1 MVGITPTMTSWRS
14 RGHWNRTMNFD
25 LCPEQTQLE
34 DGVER
39 LMASTYGSL
48 EARKAQG
55 AGPLGFSEKTWAQ
68 FAEMGLLGIPFSEDE
83 GGFGGGPVETLVVMQ
98 ALGKGLALEPYLATV
113 VLGGGAIRLG
123 GSAEIKARVIPGI
136 VDGSL
141 RLALGFIEKQSRYD
155 LFDVATTARKVGDG
169 YVLEGAKSVAVNGD
183 SAHFLV
189 VSARSSGERRDR
201 DGISLFLVPTDAP
214 GVSVH
219 GYATQDGGRAAE
231 IRLSGVR
238 LTQAELIG
246 PPGRGLPIL
255 ERVVEHAIAAL
266 AAEAVGIM
274 AALHGL
280 TVDYLKTRQQFGAPI
295 GQFQVLQH
303 RAVDMLIAL
312 EQARSMAFYAAM
324 MVEHDDATERA
335 AALSAVKVQINHSCR
350 LVGQEAV
357 QLHGG
362 IGMTMEYLGAHY
374 FKRLTM
380 IENLFGDAAH
390 HLRMVATAGG
400 LAA

>member
-1 MVGITPTMTSWRS
+1 MD
-14 RGHWNRTMNFD
+14 FD
-25 LCPEQTQLE
+25 LSPEQNQLQ

-39 LMASTYGSL
+39 LIAATYGSL

-55 AGPLGFSEKTWAQ
+55 SGPLGFSETGWAQ
-68 FAEMGLLGIPFSEDE
+68 FAEMGLLGIPFSEEE

-113 VLGGGAIRLG
+113 VLGGSAARLG
-123 GSAEIKARVIPGI
+123 GSVELKQRIIPGI

-141 RLALGFIEKQSRYD
+141 RLALGFTEKQSRYD
-155 LFDVATTARKVGDG
+155 LFDVTTTARKVESG
-169 YVLEGAKSVAVNGD
+169 YVLEGAKSVVINGD
-183 SAHFLV
+183 SAHAIV
-189 VSARSSGERRDR
+189 VSARTSGGRRDR
-201 DGISLFLVPTDAP
+201 EGISLFLVPADAP
-214 GVSVH
+214 GLRVH

-231 IRLSGVR
+231 IGLSGVK
-238 LTQAELIG
+238 LTEADLIG
-246 PPGRGLPIL
+246 PLDRGLPIL
-255 ERVVEHAIAAL
+255 ERVAEHAIAAL

-280 TVDYLKTRQQFGAPI
+280 TVDYLKTRQQFGSAI

-303 RAVDMLIAL
+303 RAVDMFIAL

-324 MVEHDDATERA
+324 MVEHENAAERA
-335 AALSAVKVQINHSCR
+335 AALSAVKVQINRSCR

-380 IENLFGDAAH
+380 IESLFGDTPH
-390 HLRMVATAGG
+390 HLRLVAAADG

>member
-1 MVGITPTMTSWRS
+1 MDFELS
-14 RGHWNRTMNFD
+14 
-25 LCPEQTQLE
+25 PEQTQLK
-34 DGVER
+34 DGVTR
-39 LMASTYGSL
+39 LIAARYGSL
-48 EARKAQG
+48 DARKAQG
-55 AGPLGFSEKTWAQ
+55 GGPHGFSDEVWAQ
-68 FAEMGLLGIPFSEDE
+68 FAEMGLLGIPFTEEE
-83 GGFGGGPVETLVVMQ
+83 GGFGGGPVETLVVME

-113 VLGGGAIRLG
+113 VLAGGAIRLG
-123 GSAEIKARVIPGI
+123 GSSALKERVIPGI
-136 VDGSL
+136 VEGSAG
-141 RLALGFIEKQSRYD
+141 LALAFTETQSRYD
-155 LFDVATTARKVGDG
+155 LFDVASSARRQGQG
-169 YVLEGAKSVAVNGD
+169 YVLDGRKAVVIHGD
-183 SAHFLV
+183 SAQHLV
-189 VSARSSGERRDR
+189 VSARTSGGRRDR
-201 DGISLFLVPTDAP
+201 DGISLFLVPADAE
-214 GVSVH
+214 GVSRQ

-231 IRLSGVR
+231 IQFSQVALEPD
-238 LTQAELIG
+238 ALIG
-246 PPGRGLPIL
+246 PEGQGLPVL
-255 ERVVEHAIAAL
+255 ERVAEHAIAAL

-274 AALHGL
+274 EALHGL

-324 MVEHDDATERA
+324 MVEHEDAQERA
-335 AALSAVKVQINHSCR
+335 TALSAVKVQINRSCR

-380 IENLFGDAAH
+380 IESLFGDTPH
-390 HLRMVATAGG
+390 HLRRVAAAGG